1 MTPWEILTQI
11 KETLAAIPDIAS
23 CKIGLEQNITP
34 DQYPLIRILP
44 TRTQP
49 KDGVGNQA
57 LLEVTV
63 YFGDALLEVESGG
76 LEAVYAN
83 LFSLEETIRQA
94 VLFGAVKA
102 AWDTGNRMQVR
113 YVDTIFDEDR
123 LAHYKMMASRFEVE
137 G

>member
-1 MTPWEILTQI
+1 MTAWELLTQI
-11 KETLAAIPDIAS
+11 KATLATIPGTTT

-34 DQYPLIRILP
+34 DQYPLIRLLP
-44 TRTQP
+44 TRMQS
-49 KDGVGNQA
+49 KDDVGNQA

-63 YFGDALLEVESGG
+63 YFGAAVLEVDSGG
-76 LEAVYAN
+76 LETVYAN

-102 AWDTGNRMQVR
+102 AWESGNRMQVR
-113 YVDTIFDEDR
+113 YVDTLFDEDR
-123 LAHYKMMASRFEVE
+123 LPHYKLMASRFEVE